1 MKYELKRKMTQHV
14 LLDVA
19 IIVVSVIG
27 LILTDGEN
35 IACVFLG
42 LMAAGFIVNE
52 IMRSKDPKFTFDEN
66 GFYIGETRYSY
77 SQIERIISHRD
88 RYATFAK
95 IVIDGDDVFKF
106 DTSYENA
113 NEFIK
118 QLTLSGVEHNL
129 FGR

>member
-1 MKYELKRKMTQHV
+1 MKYELKRKITQHI
-14 LLDVA
+14 LLDSG
-19 IIVVSVIG
+19 IIIISVIG
-27 LILTDGEN
+27 LVLTEGES

-42 LMAAGFIVNE
+42 LMAGGFLVNE

-77 SQIERIISHRD
+77 KQIEKITTRRD
-88 RYATFAK
+88 RYVTHMK
-95 IVIDGDDVFKF
+95 IIVDGEVVYKF

-129 FGR
+129 FGV

>member
-1 MKYELKRKMTQHV
+1 MKRELKRKTAQHI
-14 LLDVA
+14 LLDAGIVA
-19 IIVVSVIG
+19 VSVIG
-27 LILTDGEN
+27 LVLTEGES

-42 LMAAGFIVNE
+42 LMAAGFLVNE

-77 SQIERIISHRD
+77 QQIERIKTRRE
-88 RYATFAK
+88 RYVTNMK
-95 IVIDGDDVFKF
+95 LIVDGEAVYKF

-118 QLTLSGVEHNL
+118 QLTLSGVDHNL
-129 FGR
+129 FVG

>member
-1 MKYELKRKMTQHV
+1 MRYELKRKVLQHI
-14 LLDVA
+14 LLDSGILLVC
-19 IIVVSVIG
+19 VIG
-27 LILTDGEN
+27 LVLTNGES

-42 LMAAGFIVNE
+42 LMAAGFLINE
-52 IMRSKDPKFTFDEN
+52 IMRSKDPKLTFDEN
-66 GFYIGETRYSY
+66 GFYIGEMRYSY
-77 SQIERIISHRD
+77 NQIERIKTRRE
-88 RYATFAK
+88 RYVTNMK
-95 IVIDGDDVFKF
+95 IIVDGEVVYKF

>member
-1 MKYELKRKMTQHV
+1 MKYELRRKTSQHI
-14 LLDVA
+14 LLDIG
-19 IIVVSVIG
+19 IIIISIIG
-27 LILTDGEN
+27 LVLTEGES
-35 IACVFLG
+35 IVCVFVG
-42 LMAAGFIVNE
+42 LMASGCLINE
-52 IMRSKDPKFTFDEN
+52 IMRSKDPKLTFDET

-77 SQIERIISHRD
+77 SQIERITTRRD
-88 RYATFAK
+88 RYVTHMK
-95 IVIDGDDVFKF
+95 IIVDGVEVYKF

>member
-1 MKYELKRKMTQHV
+1 MRYELKRKITQHI
-14 LLDVA
+14 LLDA
-19 IIVVSVIG
+19 GIVVVSIVG
-27 LILTDGEN
+27 LVLTQGEN
-35 IACVFLG
+35 IACAFLG
-42 LMAAGFIVNE
+42 LMAAGFLVNE
-52 IMRSKDPKFTFDEN
+52 IMRSKDPKLTFDEN

-77 SQIERIISHRD
+77 KQIEKITTRRERYVTNMKII
-88 RYATFAK
+88 
-95 IVIDGDDVFKF
+95 VDGEVVYKF

>member
-19 IIVVSVIG
+19 IIAVSVIG

-42 LMAAGFIVNE
+42 LMAAGFLVNE

-77 SQIERIISHRD
+77 QQIERIKTRRE
-88 RYATFAK
+88 RYVTHIK
-95 IVIDGDDVFKF
+95 IIVEGEEIYKF

-118 QLTLSGVEHNL
+118 QITLSGVEHNL

>member
-1 MKYELKRKMTQHV
+1 MRYELKRKVLQHI
-14 LLDVA
+14 LLDSG
-19 IIVVSVIG
+19 ILLVSVIG
-27 LILTDGEN
+27 LILTNGES

-42 LMAAGFIVNE
+42 LMAAGFLVNE

-77 SQIERIISHRD
+77 KQIEKITTRCD
-88 RYATFAK
+88 RYVTHIK
-95 IVIDGDDVFKF
+95 IIVDGEEVYKF

-118 QLTLSGVEHNL
+118 QMTLSGVEHNL

>member
-1 MKYELKRKMTQHV
+1 MRYELKRKVLQHI
-14 LLDVA
+14 LLDSG
-19 IIVVSVIG
+19 ILLVSVIG
-27 LILTDGEN
+27 LILTNGES

-42 LMAAGFIVNE
+42 LMAAGFLVNE
-52 IMRSKDPKFTFDEN
+52 IMRSKDPKLTFDEN
-66 GFYIGETRYSY
+66 GFYIGETCYSY
-77 SQIERIISHRD
+77 KQIEKITTRRD
-88 RYATFAK
+88 RYVTHMK
-95 IVIDGDDVFKF
+95 IIVDGEAVYKF

>member
-1 MKYELKRKMTQHV
+1 MKRELKRKTTQHI
-14 LLDVA
+14 LLDAGIVA
-19 IIVVSVIG
+19 VSVIG
-27 LILTDGEN
+27 LVLTEGES

-42 LMAAGFIVNE
+42 LMAAGFLVNE
-52 IMRSKDPKFTFDEN
+52 IMRSKDPKLTFDEN

-77 SQIERIISHRD
+77 KQIEKITTRRD
-88 RYATFAK
+88 RYVTHMK
-95 IVIDGDDVFKF
+95 IIVDGEVVYKF

-118 QLTLSGVEHNL
+118 QITLSGVEHNL

>member
-1 MKYELKRKMTQHV
+1 MRYELKRKITQHI
-14 LLDVA
+14 LLDA
-19 IIVVSVIG
+19 GIVVVSIVG
-27 LILTDGEN
+27 LVLTQGEN
-35 IACVFLG
+35 IACAFLG
-42 LMAAGFIVNE
+42 LMAAGFLVNE

-77 SQIERIISHRD
+77 QQIERIKTRRE
-88 RYATFAK
+88 RYVTHIK
-95 IVIDGDDVFKF
+95 IIVEGEEIYKF

-118 QLTLSGVEHNL
+118 QITLSGVEHNL

>member
-1 MKYELKRKMTQHV
+1 MRYELKRKTTQHI
-14 LLDVA
+14 LLDA
-19 IIVVSVIG
+19 GIVVVSIVG
-27 LILTDGEN
+27 LVLTQGEN
-35 IACVFLG
+35 IACAFLG
-42 LMAAGFIVNE
+42 LMAAGFLVNE

-77 SQIERIISHRD
+77 QQIERIKTRRE
-88 RYATFAK
+88 RYVTHIK
-95 IVIDGDDVFKF
+95 IIVDGEIVYKF

-118 QLTLSGVEHNL
+118 QLTLNGVEHNL

>member
-1 MKYELKRKMTQHV
+1 MKYELRRKTSQHI
-14 LLDVA
+14 LLDIG
-19 IIVVSVIG
+19 IIIISIIG
-27 LILTDGEN
+27 LVLTEGEN
-35 IACVFLG
+35 IVCVFVG
-42 LMAAGFIVNE
+42 LMASGFLINE
-52 IMRSKDPKFTFDEN
+52 IMRSKGPKLTFDET

-77 SQIERIISHRD
+77 SDIEKVSSRRD
-88 RYATFAK
+88 RYVTFAK
-95 IVIDGDDVFKF
+95 IIIDGNEVYKF

>member
-1 MKYELKRKMTQHV
+1 MKYELKRKTSQHI
-14 LLDVA
+14 LLDVG
-19 IIVVSVIG
+19 IIIISIIG
-27 LILTDGEN
+27 LVLTEGES

-42 LMAAGFIVNE
+42 LMAGGFLVNE

-77 SQIERIISHRD
+77 KQIEKITTRRD
-88 RYATFAK
+88 RYVTFMK
-95 IVIDGDDVFKF
+95 IIVDGEVVYKF

-118 QLTLSGVEHNL
+118 QLTLHNVEHCL
-129 FGR
+129 FS

>member
-1 MKYELKRKMTQHV
+1 MKYELKRKTSQHI
-14 LLDVA
+14 LLDVG
-19 IIVVSVIG
+19 IIIISIIG
-27 LILTDGEN
+27 LVLTEGES
-35 IACVFLG
+35 IVCVFVG
-42 LMAAGFIVNE
+42 MMAAGFLVNE

-77 SQIERIISHRD
+77 SQIERIISRRD

-95 IVIDGDDVFKF
+95 IVIDGDEVYKF

-118 QLTLSGVEHNL
+118 QLTLHNVEHCL
-129 FGR
+129 FS

>member
-1 MKYELKRKMTQHV
+1 MRYEVKRKITQHI
-14 LLDVA
+14 LLDA
-19 IIVVSVIG
+19 GIVVVSIVG
-27 LILTDGEN
+27 LVLTEGEN

-42 LMAAGFIVNE
+42 LMAAGFLVNE
-52 IMRSKDPKFTFDEN
+52 IMRSKDPKLTFDEN

-77 SQIERIISHRD
+77 KQIEKITTRRD
-88 RYATFAK
+88 RYVTNMK
-95 IVIDGDDVFKF
+95 IIVDGEVVYKF

>member
-1 MKYELKRKMTQHV
+1 MKYELKRKVLQHI
-14 LLDVA
+14 LLDSG
-19 IIVVSVIG
+19 ILLVSVIG
-27 LILTDGEN
+27 LVLTEGEN

-42 LMAAGFIVNE
+42 LMAAGFLVNE
-52 IMRSKDPKFTFDEN
+52 IMRSKDPKFTFDEK

-77 SQIERIISHRD
+77 NQIERIKTRRE
-88 RYATFAK
+88 RYVTHMK
-95 IVIDGDDVFKF
+95 IVVDGEEVYKF

>member
-1 MKYELKRKMTQHV
+1 MKYELKRKMTQHI

-42 LMAAGFIVNE
+42 LMAAGFLVNE
-52 IMRSKDPKFTFDEN
+52 IMRSKDPKLTFDEN

-77 SQIERIISHRD
+77 QQIERIKTRRE
-88 RYATFAK
+88 RYVTHIK
-95 IVIDGDDVFKF
+95 IIVDGEIVYKF

-118 QLTLSGVEHNL
+118 QITLSGVEHNL

>member
-1 MKYELKRKMTQHV
+1 MKRELKRKITQHI
-14 LLDVA
+14 LLDA
-19 IIVVSVIG
+19 GIVVVSIVG
-27 LILTDGEN
+27 LVLTQGEN
-35 IACVFLG
+35 IACAFLG
-42 LMAAGFIVNE
+42 LMAAGFLVNE

-77 SQIERIISHRD
+77 QQIERIKTRRE
-88 RYATFAK
+88 RYVTHIK
-95 IVIDGDDVFKF
+95 IIVDGEEIYKF

-118 QLTLSGVEHNL
+118 QITLSGVEHNL

>member
-1 MKYELKRKMTQHV
+1 MKYELKRKITQHI
-14 LLDVA
+14 LLDSG
-19 IIVVSVIG
+19 IIIISVIG
-27 LILTDGEN
+27 LVLTEGES

-42 LMAAGFIVNE
+42 LMAGGFLVNE

-77 SQIERIISHRD
+77 NQIEKITTRRD
-88 RYATFAK
+88 RYVTNMK
-95 IVIDGDDVFKF
+95 LIVDGEAVYKF

>member
-1 MKYELKRKMTQHV
+1 MRYELKRKITQHI
-14 LLDVA
+14 LLDA
-19 IIVVSVIG
+19 GIVVVSIVG
-27 LILTDGEN
+27 LVLTQGEN
-35 IACVFLG
+35 IACAFLG
-42 LMAAGFIVNE
+42 LMAAGFLVNE
-52 IMRSKDPKFTFDEN
+52 IMRSKDPKLIFDET

-77 SQIERIISHRD
+77 QQIERIKTRRE
-88 RYATFAK
+88 RYVTNMK
-95 IVIDGDDVFKF
+95 LIVDGEAVYKF

>member
-1 MKYELKRKMTQHV
+1 MKYELKRKVLQHI
-14 LLDVA
+14 LLDSG
-19 IIVVSVIG
+19 ILLVSVIG
-27 LILTDGEN
+27 LVLTEGEN

-42 LMAAGFIVNE
+42 LMAAGFLVNE
-52 IMRSKDPKFTFDEN
+52 IMRSKDPKFTFDEK

-77 SQIERIISHRD
+77 NQIERIKTRRE
-88 RYATFAK
+88 RYVTHMK
-95 IVIDGDDVFKF
+95 IIVDGEEVYKF